1 MGIRLSRTG
10 PGLLGYVFA
19 IVAAAF
25 YAVGGVIAK
34 RAFELGLPPETLAE
48 FRILLAFVVFL
59 ALTLAFRRRD
69 LLTIRRPDIPWL
81 LLFGLLG
88 VMAVQLVYYQAIQRI
103 PIGVALV
110 IEYTAPLLIL
120 AYWRARGRHV
130 GLGLWIAGVLTIIG
144 CYFVVGAYDAQ
155 LRQVNTEGALFATLD
170 AVILAAYFLLA
181 ERLVHRYSSWAL
193 LCAGFGTAAVAWSI
207 VHPPW
212 LLPWSSV
219 VGGELGPYVVG
230 VVIIATVIP
239 YLFSVGAV
247 RLIPAARVGLT
258 STSEP
263 VIAAVAAWLL
273 IGQSLELL
281 QVVGGLIVVAGILVA
296 QSVRLSADGV

>member
-1 MGIRLSRTG
+1 
-10 PGLLGYVFA
+10 
-19 IVAAAF
+19 VA
-25 YAVGGVIAK
+25 
-34 RAFELGLPPETLAE
+34 PETLAE
-48 FRILLAFVVFL
+48 LRILFAFVVFL
-59 ALTLAFRRRD
+59 ALTLAFKRRD
-69 LLTIRRPDIPWL
+69 LLTIKRADLPWL
-81 LLFGLLG
+81 ALFGLLG

-120 AYWRARGRHV
+120 GYWRLRGRRV
-130 GLGLWIAGVLTIIG
+130 GLGLWIAGILTIVG

-155 LRQVNTEGALFATLD
+155 LRQVNADGALLAMLD

-181 ERLVHRYSSWAL
+181 ERLVHRYSSWTL
-193 LCAGFGTAAVAWSI
+193 LCAGFGTATLAWSI
-207 VHPPW
+207 VRPPW
-212 LLPWSSV
+212 TLPWSTF
-219 VGGELGPYVVG
+219 GGELGLYVVG

-263 VIAAVAAWLL
+263 VIAAIAAWLL
-273 IGQSLELL
+273 IGQSLEPL
-281 QVVGGLIVVAGILVA
+281 QVVGGLIVVAGIAVA
-296 QSVRLSADGV
+296 QSVRVTGEGV

>member
-1 MGIRLSRTG
+1 MGYS
-10 PGLLGYVFA
+10 FA
-19 IVAAAF
+19 IAAAAF

-34 RAFELGLPPETLAE
+34 RAFELGIPPETLAE
-48 FRILLAFVVFL
+48 FRILFAFVVFL
-59 ALTLAFRRRD
+59 ALTLALKRRD
-69 LLTIRRPDIPWL
+69 LLTYRRADLPWL
-81 LLFGLLG
+81 ALFGLLG

-120 AYWRARGRHV
+120 AYWRVRGRHV
-130 GLGLWIAGVLTIIG
+130 GLGLWIAGLLTIVG

-155 LRQVNTEGALFATLD
+155 LRQVNTEGALLATLD

-181 ERLVHRYSSWAL
+181 ERLVHTYSSWAM
-193 LCAGFGTAAVAWSI
+193 LCAGFGTASVAWAI
-207 VHPPW
+207 VRPVW
-212 LLPWSSV
+212 ALPWSTLA
-219 VGGELGPYVVG
+219 GEMGLYVLG
-230 VVIIATVIP
+230 VVIIATVVP

-273 IGQSLELL
+273 IGQSLEVP
-281 QVVGGLIVVAGILVA
+281 QVLGGLIVVAGIVVA
-296 QSVRLSADGV
+296 QAVRVTREGV

>member
-1 MGIRLSRTG
+1 MGNRLSRTA
-10 PGLLGYVFA
+10 PGAVGYLFA

-34 RAFELGLPPETLAE
+34 RAFELGMPPETLAE
-48 FRILLAFVVFL
+48 FRILLAFAVFL
-59 ALTLAFRRRD
+59 TLTLAFRRRD
-69 LLTIRRPDIPWL
+69 LLTIRRPDLPWL
-81 LLFGLLG
+81 ALFGLLG

-120 AYWRARGRHV
+120 AYWRALGRRV

-155 LRQVNTEGALFATLD
+155 LRQVNTVGALFATLD

-193 LCAGFGTAAVAWSI
+193 LCAGFGTAAAAWSI
-207 VHPPW
+207 VRPPW
-212 LLPWSSV
+212 LLPWSAL
-219 VGGELGPYVVG
+219 GGELGPYVLG

-296 QSVRLSADGV
+296 QSVRLSEDGV

>member
-1 MGIRLSRTG
+1 MGYL
-10 PGLLGYVFA
+10 FA

-34 RAFELGLPPETLAE
+34 RAFELGMPPETLAE

-59 ALTLAFRRRD
+59 TLTLAFRRRD
-69 LLTIRRPDIPWL
+69 LLTIRRADLPWL
-81 LLFGLLG
+81 ALFGLLG

-120 AYWRARGRHV
+120 GYWRARGRHV
-130 GLGLWIAGVLTIIG
+130 GLGLWIAGVLTIAG

-155 LRQVNTEGALFATLD
+155 LRQVNTVGALFAALD

-207 VHPPW
+207 VRPPW
-212 LLPWSSV
+212 LLPWSDL
-219 VGGELGPYVVG
+219 GGELGPYVLG

-281 QVVGGLIVVAGILVA
+281 QVVGGLIVVVGILVA
-296 QSVRLSADGV
+296 QSVRLSPDGV

>member
-1 MGIRLSRTG
+1 MGYL
-10 PGLLGYVFA
+10 FA
-19 IVAAAF
+19 VVAAAF

-34 RAFELGLPPETLAE
+34 RAFELGMPPETLAE
-48 FRILLAFVVFL
+48 FRIQLAFVVFL
-59 ALTLAFRRRD
+59 TLTLAFRRRD
-69 LLTIRRPDIPWL
+69 LLTIRRPDLPWL
-81 LLFGLLG
+81 ALFGLLG

-120 AYWRARGRHV
+120 GYWRARGRHV
-130 GLGLWIAGVLTIIG
+130 GLGLWIAGLLTIAG

-155 LRQVNTEGALFATLD
+155 LRQVNTVGALFAALD

-207 VHPPW
+207 VRPPW
-212 LLPWSSV
+212 LLPWSSL
-219 VGGELGPYVVG
+219 GGEIGPYVIG
-230 VVIIATVIP
+230 VVVIATVIP

-281 QVVGGLIVVAGILVA
+281 QVVGGLIVVVGILVA
-296 QSVRLSADGV
+296 QSVRLSEDGV

>member
-1 MGIRLSRTG
+1 M
-10 PGLLGYVFA
+10 
-19 IVAAAF
+19 
-25 YAVGGVIAK
+25 GGVIAK
-34 RAFELGLPPETLAE
+34 RAFDLGVAPETLAE
-48 FRILLAFVVFL
+48 FRILFAFGVFL
-59 ALTLAFRRRD
+59 ALTLAFKRRD
-69 LLTIRRPDIPWL
+69 LLAIRRADLPWL
-81 LLFGLLG
+81 ALFGLLG

-130 GLGLWIAGVLTIIG
+130 GLGLWIAGGLTLIG

-155 LRQVNTEGALFATLD
+155 LRQINAVGAALATVD
-170 AVILAAYFLLA
+170 AVILAGYFLLA

-193 LCAGFGTAAVAWSI
+193 LCAGFATAALAWCI
-207 VHPPW
+207 VRPPW
-212 LLPWSSV
+212 LLPWADL
-219 VGGELGPYVVG
+219 GGELGLYVLG
-230 VVIIATVIP
+230 VVVIATVVP

-258 STSEP
+258 STAEP

-273 IGQSLELL
+273 IGESLQPL
-281 QVVGGLIVVAGILVA
+281 QVAGGLIVVAGIVIA
-296 QSVRLSADGV
+296 QSVRVTREGV